1 MDLKL
6 IFWPIEL
13 RQRPNFDT
21 SQKAVFLHFS
31 VKYKFVTKNCSNCEE
46 SRSSCA
52 VSKKLKEKDKFSE
65 NFEQTTCRLAYYQQK
80 VKLQVASRVAGR
92 LKTHDL
98 WKQGDFE
105 KIPKMFGTECDLP
118 ARYLKGNVSSQAR
131 YLTKISHKP
140 LHGKTYF
147 TCFFAFAYNIF
158 LCKTFFSIKATF
170 AVTKVVKTSTYDIRT
185 K

>member
-1 MDLKL
+1 MDFKL

-21 SQKAVFLHFS
+21 FQKAVFLHFS

-52 VSKKLKEKDKFSE
+52 VSKKLKQKYTFSE
-65 NFEQTTCRLAYYQQK
+65 SFEQTICRLAYYQQK

-105 KIPKMFGTECDLP
+105 KIPKMFGTECDFP
-118 ARYLKGNVSSQAR
+118 VRYLKGNVGSWAR
-131 YLTKISHKP
+131 YLTKVSRKP

-147 TCFFAFAYNIF
+147 TCFFAFAYDIF
-158 LCKTFFSIKATF
+158 CVQYFLALML
-170 AVTKVVKTSTYDIRT
+170 RLQ
-185 K
+185 

>member
-1 MDLKL
+1 MDFKL
-6 IFWPIEL
+6 IFWPTEL

-21 SQKAVFLHFS
+21 FQKAVFLHFS

-52 VSKKLKEKDKFSE
+52 VSKKLKEKDKFSK

-98 WKQGDFE
+98 WKQGDFK

-118 ARYLKGNVSSQAR
+118 AWYLKGNV
-131 YLTKISHKP
+131 SHKP

-147 TCFFAFAYNIF
+147 TCFFAFAYYIF
-158 LCKTFFSIKATF
+158 C
-170 AVTKVVKTSTYDIRT
+170 VKYFLALRLRLQ
-185 K
+185 